1 MITLK
6 AARNLKTS
14 AADLLSLS
22 CLAFIIN
29 GHHKEKTLSAEI
41 RITIFDMRIVLGFW
55 LAEECCAVLLYIS
68 TTVFT
73 FDEEQAILNGCVLQ
87 KERGRFAFKKHQINF
102 PESLPELHRRVS
114 KYVHCLHFRDNFASI
129 LVE

>member
-1 MITLK
+1 
-6 AARNLKTS
+6 
-14 AADLLSLS
+14 
-22 CLAFIIN
+22 
-29 GHHKEKTLSAEI
+29 
-41 RITIFDMRIVLGFW
+41 MRIVLGFW